1 MQVVDRG
8 EGSCPPPPPPASSIR
23 IRPGPLRL
31 ARSHAEWQGA
41 RRQQAAGSGAARP
54 RCCWG
59 ARLGETAAAGLEEP
73 REHAWGT
80 RGEHRG
86 RSPRARVEDAGSA
99 PQRAARRER
108 ERGWRGAGAC
118 VGTTAPPPPPGRCPS
133 SLPAHRQLRGP
144 VPPAPAS
151 LAQEHRGLAER
162 RGQEGL
168 WAHPAR
174 SAGMARPCWGGP

>member
-8 EGSCPPPPPPASSIR
+8 EGSCPPPPPRFFHPHPSGPPA
-23 IRPGPLRL
+23 
-31 ARSHAEWQGA
+31 ARSFPRGMAGCSA
-41 RRQQAAGSGAARP
+41 AAGSGLWGRATAEELGSAA
-54 RCCWG
+54 
-59 ARLGETAAAGLEEP
+59 GETAAAGLEEP